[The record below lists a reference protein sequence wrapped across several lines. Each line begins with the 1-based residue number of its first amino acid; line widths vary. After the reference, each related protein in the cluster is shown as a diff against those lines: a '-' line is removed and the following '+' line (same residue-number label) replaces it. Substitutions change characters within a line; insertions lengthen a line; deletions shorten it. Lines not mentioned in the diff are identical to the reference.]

1 MSPLKG
7 IRITL
12 IAALIIAS
20 AAVTERA
27 QEFRGSITGRVVDN
41 SGAAVA
47 NAVVT
52 VTNAA
57 TNASSSTTTN
67 ESGDYTAL
75 YLIPGYY
82 AVTVEAAGFKKL
94 TRQNVEIRVGD
105 KLQIDLKLE
114 VGNVSDTVN
123 ITSDAPLLETNTAS
137 AGQVI
142 DRRRI
147 SELPLSDG
155 NPFVLTRLAPGIA
168 YTGDL
173 LFSRPFDNGGTSSIV
188 ADGSTGGNE
197 FTLDGT
203 PNLASGRRVAFVP
216 PADAVQEF
224 KVETASFDA
233 QQAHTAGA
241 TINVT
246 LRSGGNQFHGTAY
259 EFVRNDVLS
268 ANNFFNNL
276 NATLGKDE
284 NGKAKRDVTRYNRYG
299 GTFGG
304 PVVLPRFGQG
314 GKPVWIGRDRSF
326 FFFAYEGLKDAF
338 QEPGPRTVPTEAMRN
353 GDFSALLPSIV
364 IYDPAT
370 ARCADNR
377 PVIVNGQ
384 PIGCNRNVRVVRD
397 PFPNNIIPANR
408 ISQVALN
415 YLKFYPLPNVKVNN
429 PLGTG
434 NYFSSN
440 PRSDTFHSESYRF
453 DQVVSD
459 KQRFFVRYSHNFRR
473 ESRGNWTGEINGIR
487 PTGNFLFR
495 INNGG
500 TFDHV
505 YNLGP
510 ATILNTRVGYSRFVE
525 KSIRQHQDNFDPGSL
540 GFSAG
545 TVPFFTDSSYFPRF
559 EIGGLDVLGDTVGD
573 TTGFSTYSVQ
583 PTLTRVV
590 GGHSLKMGYD
600 FRSYRENNIPTAH
613 PAGRYDFAN
622 NFTRQLDNSTGN
634 VPGGQQLASF
644 LLGIPSGGQIDRN
657 TARSNQTLYQGFFFH
672 DDWKATR
679 NLTFNLGVR
688 WELEN
693 ATTERFNRNIIGFD
707 PAVTSPVEAA
717 AKAAYAANPI
727 PEVAAANF
735 NVKGGLLFADDDH
748 RGFWDTDKNNVQPRI
763 GVAYQLS
770 EKTVLRGGWG
780 IYTVPA
786 IIFGVSSPGFS
797 QATPIIPS
805 ANTGLTFQAS
815 LFNPFPFGVDT
826 PPGASQGIS
835 TSLGRGFSFV
845 PRNLQ
850 HSQAQRWEFGI
861 QHELPGNWL
870 VEASY
875 VGNRGYDLTTGNIN
889 SVNAVPREFL
899 STSLVRDTSLINFLT
914 ANFPNPF
921 RNLEP
926 FRGTSFFTNENQQR
940 QQLLRPFPEF
950 GDIGVIRNDG
960 RSIYHSGQFRAEKRF
975 NKGYSLLAAYT
986 WSKYIEE
993 VSVLNVT
1000 DTDLERRISNSDVP
1014 QRVVVSGIWEFPF
1027 GKNRKWGG
1035 GWNSF
1040 VDGVLGGWQLNA
1052 IFQWQ
1057 SGRPIDLGDR
1067 NVVYFG
1073 DPSKLRADI
1082 SSANADPSRKVF
1094 DVSGFYFHDA
1104 PVQTNGVD
1112 DPAKQR
1118 ADQRISLANN
1128 LRYFPSRLSG
1138 FRGQN
1143 LHLWDIS
1150 VMKKIRVVEGLN
1162 LELRGEFLNAFNHVQ
1177 FNDPETNPTS
1187 ANFGRVTSQANL
1199 PRNVQIGLKLIF

>member
-1 MSPLKG
+1 MSPIKV
-7 IRITL
+7 IRIIF
-12 IAALIIAS
+12 IAALTIAWG
-20 AAVTERA
+20 AAIGSA
-27 QEFRGSITGRVVDN
+27 QEFRGSITGRITDN
-41 SGAAVA
+41 GGAAVA
-47 NAVVT
+47 NAAVT
-52 VTNAA
+52 IANTA
-57 TNASSSTTTN
+57 TNASSATTTN

-75 YLIPGYY
+75 YLIPGSYT
-82 AVTVEAAGFKKL
+82 VTVEAAGFKKS
-94 TRQNVEIRVGD
+94 TRQNIELRVGD
-105 KLQIDLKLE
+105 KLQIDMQLE

-155 NPFVLTRLAPGIA
+155 NPFVLSRLAPGIA

-197 FTLDGT
+197 FTLDGS
-203 PNLASGRRVAFVP
+203 PNQASGRRVAFVP

-233 QQAHTAGA
+233 QQSHTAGA

-246 LRSGGNQFHGTAY
+246 LRSGANQFHGTAY
-259 EFVRNDVLS
+259 EFVRNDILS

-276 NATLGKDE
+276 NAPLGKDE

-304 PVVLPRFGQG
+304 PVALPRFGEG
-314 GKPVWIGRDRSF
+314 GKPLWIGRDRSF
-326 FFFAYEGLKDAF
+326 FFFAYEGLKDVF
-338 QEPGPRTVPTEAMRN
+338 QEPGPRTVPTLAMRE

-370 ARCADNR
+370 AR
-377 PVIVNGQ
+377 
-384 PIGCNRNVRVVRD
+384 RVGSRVQRD
-397 PFPNNIIPANR
+397 PIQCEGKLNVICPGHINQIAR
-408 ISQVALN
+408 N
-415 YLKFYPLPNVKVNN
+415 YLKFYPLPNVEVTN
-429 PLGTG
+429 PLGTD

-440 PRSDTFHSESYRF
+440 PRSDNFHSQSYRF
-453 DQVVSD
+453 DQTVSE
-459 KQRFFVRYSHNFRR
+459 KQRFFVRYNHNYRR
-473 ESRGNWTGEINGIR
+473 EARGNWTGEINGIR
-487 PTGNFLFR
+487 PTGNYLFR
-495 INNGG
+495 INKAGA
-500 TFDHV
+500 FDHL
-505 YNLGP
+505 YSFGP
-510 ATILNTRVGYSRFVE
+510 TTILNTRVGFSRFVE
-525 KSIRQHQDNFDPGSL
+525 KSERQHQGQFNPASL
-540 GFSAG
+540 GFSPETAA
-545 TVPFFTDSSYFPRF
+545 FFGDASYFPRF
-559 EIGGLDVLGDTVGD
+559 DIGGVDALGDTVGD
-573 TTGFSTYSVQ
+573 TTTFNIYSVQ
-583 PTLTRVV
+583 PTLTRIV

-613 PAGRYDFAN
+613 VAGRYDFAN

-644 LLGIPSGGQIDRN
+644 LLGIPTGGVIDRN
-657 TARSNQTLYQGFFFH
+657 TSRSNQTLYQGFFFH

-679 NLTFNLGVR
+679 RLTLNLGVR

-693 ATTERFNRNIIGFD
+693 ATTERYNRNIVDFD
-707 PAVTSPVEAA
+707 PAVASPIDSVINHTLADPRGG
-717 AKAAYAANPI
+717 NLILPQL
-727 PEVAAANF
+727 
-735 NVKGGLLFADDDH
+735 KGGLLFAGADN

-780 IYTVPA
+780 VFTVPA
-786 IIFGVSSPGFS
+786 IIFGLNAPGFS

-805 ANTGLTFQAS
+805 ADTGLTFQSS
-815 LFNPFPFGVDT
+815 LFSPFPFGVET
-826 PPGASQGIS
+826 PPGASQGIL
-835 TSLGRGFSFV
+835 TFLGRGFNFI
-845 PRNLQ
+845 PRDLHHTQ
-850 HSQAQRWEFGI
+850 THRWEFGI

-875 VGNRGYDLTTGNIN
+875 VGNKGIDLTTGNIN
-889 SVNAVPREFL
+889 FVNAVPRQFL
-899 STSLVRDTSLINFLT
+899 STSLVRDTNVINFLT
-914 ANFPNPF
+914 DPFSNPF

-926 FRGTSFFTNENQQR
+926 FRGTGFFTNANQQR

-950 GDIGVIRNDG
+950 GDIGSIRNDG
-960 RSIYHSGQFRAEKRF
+960 QSIYHSGQFRAEKRF
-975 NKGYSLLAAYT
+975 SKGYSLLAAYT

-993 VSVLNVT
+993 VSALNAT
-1000 DTDLERRISNSDVP
+1000 DPDLERRISRDDIP
-1014 QRVVVSGIWEFPF
+1014 HRVVVSGIWEFPF
-1027 GKNRKWGG
+1027 GKGRKWGS
-1035 GWNSF
+1035 GWNSY

-1073 DPSKLRADI
+1073 DPSELRALI
-1082 SSANADPSRKVF
+1082 TSANADPTRKVF

-1104 PVQTNGVD
+1104 TVQTNGVD

-1118 ADQRISLANN
+1118 ADQRISLSNN
-1128 LRYFPSRLSG
+1128 LRYFPTRLPG

-1150 VMKKIRVVEGLN
+1150 VMKKIRILEGLN

-1177 FNDPETNPTS
+1177 FSDPQTNPTN
-1187 ANFGRVTSQANL
+1187 AAFGRITDQANL

>member
-7 IRITL
+7 IRITF
-12 IAALIIAS
+12 IAALLIACG
-20 AAVTERA
+20 AAIGSA

-41 SGAAVA
+41 NGAAVA
-47 NAVVT
+47 NAAVT
-52 VTNAA
+52 ITNAA
-57 TNASSSTTTN
+57 NNVPSSTTTN
-67 ESGDYTAL
+67 GDGDYTAL
-75 YLIPGYY
+75 YLTPGSYS
-82 AVTVEAAGFKKL
+82 VTVEAAGFKKS
-94 TRQNVEIRVGD
+94 TRQNIEVRVGD
-105 KLQIDLKLE
+105 KLQIDLQLE
-114 VGNVSDTVN
+114 VGSVSDTVN
-123 ITSDAPLLETNTAS
+123 VTSDAPLLETNTAS

-188 ADGSTGGNE
+188 ADGATGGNE

-259 EFVRNDVLS
+259 EFVRNDILS
-268 ANNFFNNL
+268 ANNFFTNFNPP
-276 NATLGKDE
+276 LGRDE
-284 NGKAKRDVTRYNRYG
+284 NGKATRDVTRYNRYG

-338 QEPGPRTVPTEAMRN
+338 QEPGPRTVPTLAMRN

-370 ARCADNR
+370 ARQVGAR
-377 PVIVNGQ
+377 
-384 PIGCNRNVRVVRD
+384 VRRD
-397 PFPNNIIPANR
+397 PIQCNGVLNVICPNR
-408 ISQVALN
+408 ISPIALN
-415 YLKFYPLPNVKVNN
+415 YLKFYPLPNVNVDN

-453 DQVVSD
+453 DQVVTE

-510 ATILNTRVGYSRFVE
+510 TTVLNTRVGFSRFVE
-525 KSIRQHQDNFDPGSL
+525 KSIRQHQGQFNPTSL
-540 GFSAG
+540 GFSAA
-545 TVPFFTDSSYFPRF
+545 TVPFFLDASIFPRF

-583 PTLTRVV
+583 PTLSRVV
-590 GGHSLKMGYD
+590 GAHSLKMGYD
-600 FRSYRENNIPTAH
+600 FRSYRENSIPTAH

-622 NFTRQLDNSTGN
+622 NFTRQVDNSPGN

-672 DDWKATR
+672 DDWKAAR
-679 NLTFNLGVR
+679 KLTLNLGVR

-707 PAVTSPVEAA
+707 PTVASPVEAA
-717 AKAAYAANPI
+717 ARAAYAANPI
-727 PEVAAANF
+727 PEVPAANF
-735 NVKGGLLFADDDH
+735 NVKGGLLFADDNH

-780 IYTVPA
+780 IFTVPA

-805 ANTGLTFQAS
+805 SNTGLTFQAS

-826 PPGASQGIS
+826 PPGASQGIL
-835 TSLGRGFSFV
+835 TSLGRGFSFI

-850 HSQAQRWEFGI
+850 NSQTQRWEFGI

-875 VGNRGYDLTTGNIN
+875 VGDRGYNLTTGSIN
-889 SVNAVPREFL
+889 SVNAVPRQYL
-899 STSLVRDTSLINFLT
+899 STSLARDTNVVNFLT
-914 ANFPNPF
+914 TNFPNPF
-921 RNLEP
+921 RNLDP
-926 FRGTSFFTNENQQR
+926 FRGTNFFTNENQQR

-950 GDIGVIRNDG
+950 GDIGLIRNDG

-993 VSVLNVT
+993 VSVLNAT
-1000 DTDLERRISNSDVP
+1000 DTDLERRISGSDVP
-1014 QRVVVSGIWEFPF
+1014 HRVVVSGIWEFPF
-1027 GKNRKWGG
+1027 GKGRKWGS
-1035 GWNSF
+1035 GWNGA

-1057 SGRPIDLGDR
+1057 SGRLIDLGDR
-1067 NVVYFG
+1067 NVAYFG
-1073 DPSKLRADI
+1073 DPGKLRADI
-1082 SSANADPSRKVF
+1082 TSANVDPTRKVF

-1104 PVQTNGVD
+1104 AVQINGVD

-1128 LRYFPSRLSG
+1128 LRYFPSRLPG
-1138 FRGQN
+1138 LRGQN
-1143 LHLWDIS
+1143 LNLWDIS
-1150 VMKKIRVVEGLN
+1150 VLKKIRILEGMN

-1177 FNDPETNPTS
+1177 FNDPETNPTN

>member
-1 MSPLKG
+1 MSSLK
-7 IRITL
+7 RISGAIMAT
-12 IAALIIAS
+12 LIIACG
-20 AAVTERA
+20 AAIGSA

-41 SGAAVA
+41 GGAAVA
-47 NAVVT
+47 HANVA

-57 TNASSSTTTN
+57 TNTSSSITTN

-75 YLIPGYY
+75 YLTPGTYS
-82 AVTVEAAGFKKL
+82 VTVEAAGFKKA
-94 TRQNVEIRVGD
+94 TRQNIEIRVGD
-105 KLQIDLKLE
+105 KLQNALQLE

-123 ITSDAPLLETNTAS
+123 VTSDAPLLETNTAS
-137 AGQVI
+137 AGQVV

-147 SELPLSDG
+147 AELPLSDG

-188 ADGSTGGNE
+188 ADGATGGNE

-233 QQAHTAGA
+233 QQSHTAGA

-246 LRSGGNQFHGTAY
+246 LRSGANQFHGTAY

-268 ANNFFNNL
+268 ANNFFTNR
-276 NATLGKDE
+276 NAP
-284 NGKAKRDVTRYNRYG
+284 NGRDSNGQAKRDITRYNRYG

-304 PVVLPRFGQG
+304 PVVLPRFGGG

-338 QEPGPRTVPTEAMRN
+338 QEPGSRTVPTLAMRE

-364 IYDPAT
+364 IYDPTT
-370 ARCADNR
+370 ARRDGGR
-377 PVIVNGQ
+377 
-384 PIGCNRNVRVVRD
+384 VRRD
-397 PFPNNIIPANR
+397 PFPTNKIPANR
-408 ISQVALN
+408 ISPIALN
-415 YLKFYPLPNVKVNN
+415 YLKFYPLPNVSVSN

-440 PRSDTFHSESYRF
+440 PRSDTFHSESYRL
-453 DQVVSD
+453 DEVISD
-459 KQRFFVRYSHNFRR
+459 KQRFFVRYNHNFRR
-473 ESRGNWTGEINGIR
+473 EARGNWSGVVNGIR

-495 INNGG
+495 INNGS
-500 TFDHV
+500 TFDHL

-510 ATILNTRVGYSRFVE
+510 TTILNTRVGFSRFLE
-525 KSIRQHQDNFDPGSL
+525 KDVRQHQGQFNPASL
-540 GFSAG
+540 GFSSG
-545 TVPFFTDSSYFPRF
+545 TSAFFADASYFPRF
-559 EIGGLDVLGDTVGD
+559 DIGGVDALGDTVGGM
-573 TTGFSTYSVQ
+573 TSFNIYSVQ

-600 FRSYRENNIPTAH
+600 FRAYRENNIPTAH
-613 PAGRYDFAN
+613 VAGRYAFDN
-622 NFTRQLDNSTGN
+622 NYTRQLDNSTGN

-644 LLGIPSGGQIDRN
+644 RLGIPTGGQIDRN
-657 TARSNQTLYQGFFFH
+657 TSRSNQTLYQGFFFH
-672 DDWKATR
+672 DDWKVTR
-679 NLTFNLGVR
+679 RLTLNLGVR

-693 ATTERFNRNIIGFD
+693 ATTERYNRNLLGFD
-707 PAVTSPVEAA
+707 PTVASPVEAA
-717 AKAAYAANPI
+717 AKAAYAASPI
-727 PEVAAANF
+727 PEVPAANF
-735 NVKGGLLFADDDH
+735 NVKGGLLFADDDN

-770 EKTVLRGGWG
+770 EKTMLRGGWG
-780 IYTVPA
+780 IFTVPA
-786 IIFGVSSPGFS
+786 IIFGVNSPGFS
-797 QATPIIPS
+797 QATNIIPT
-805 ANTGLTFQAS
+805 ADVGLTFQAS

-835 TSLGRGFSFV
+835 TFLGRGFNFI
-845 PRNLQ
+845 PRNLH
-850 HSQAQRWEFGI
+850 HSQTHRWEFGI

-875 VGNRGYDLTTGNIN
+875 VGNKGIDLTTGNIN
-889 SVNAVPREFL
+889 FVNPVPRQYL
-899 STSLVRDTSLINFLT
+899 STSLVRDTNVINFLT
-914 ANFPNPF
+914 ANFSNPF

-926 FRGTSFFTNENQQR
+926 FRGTSFFTNDNQQR

-950 GDIGVIRNDG
+950 GDINSIRNDG
-960 RSIYHSGQFRAEKRF
+960 ESIYHSGQFRAEKRF
-975 NKGYSLLAAYT
+975 SKGYSLLAAYT

-993 VSVLNVT
+993 VSALNAT
-1000 DTDLERRISNSDVP
+1000 DSDLERRISRDDIP
-1014 QRVVVSGIWEFPF
+1014 HRVVVSGIWEFPF
-1027 GKNRKWGG
+1027 GKSRKWGS
-1035 GWNSF
+1035 GWNSY

-1057 SGRPIDLGDR
+1057 SGRALDLGDR

-1073 DPSKLRADI
+1073 DPSKLLADI
-1082 SSANADPSRKVF
+1082 TSANADPTRRVF

-1104 PVQTNGVD
+1104 AVQTNGVD

-1118 ADQRISLANN
+1118 ADTRISLANN
-1128 LRYFPSRLSG
+1128 LRYFPSRLPG

-1143 LHLWDIS
+1143 LRLWDIS
-1150 VMKKIRVVEGLN
+1150 LLKKIRILEGLK

-1177 FNDPETNPTS
+1177 FNDPEDNPTN
-1187 ANFGRVTSQANL
+1187 ANFGRVTGQANL